1 MLYVVCSVNMPSW
14 GTTADNTREP
24 EVAMATVQWRLGR
37 EAEVGRPRYVWIR
50 ARAREVFLMSTGFLG
65 GAVC

>member
-1 MLYVVCSVNMPSW
+1 
-14 GTTADNTREP
+14 
-24 EVAMATVQWRLGR
+24 MATVQWRLGR
-37 EAEVGRPRYVWIR
+37 EAEVGRPQYVWIR